1 MKALL
6 YGSEFRKGKRK
17 EKQYKLISNDWID
30 FLNSL
35 YKTQKLKQAV
45 GLLPPLAKRYKD

>member
-1 MKALL
+1 MVQNL
-6 YGSEFRKGKRK
+6 GKRK

-45 GLLPPLAKRYKD
+45 GLLPSGKEV

>member
-1 MKALL
+1 MVQNL
-6 YGSEFRKGKRK
+6 EK
-17 EKQYKLISNDWID
+17 EKEQYKLISNDWID

-45 GLLPPLAKRYKD
+45 GLLPSGKEV